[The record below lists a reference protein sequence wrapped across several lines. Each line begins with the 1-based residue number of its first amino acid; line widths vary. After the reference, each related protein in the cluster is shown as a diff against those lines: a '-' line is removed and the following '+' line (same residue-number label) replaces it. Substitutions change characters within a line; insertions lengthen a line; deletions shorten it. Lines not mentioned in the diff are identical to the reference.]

1 MRSRLD
7 NTSVHDLPPS
17 STGLAWEGELL
28 GQPVIHGGLAAINGL
43 QPILDGEHFGSGKRI
58 EGQGGELGLG
68 GIEPVES
75 GRDGLPVRHRTR
87 THTSNTSS
95 NHRQISATKL
105 KWHKLTHVVRV
116 ARNEHSCQRTRLPAM
131 RVGVLG
137 AKGKVGATMVQA
149 VEAADD
155 LTFTS
160 GVDAGDPLSLFTD
173 SQTEVVIDFTHPDV
187 VMDNLNYLIDNGIHA
202 VVGTTGF
209 TDERVQQVKTW
220 LEESRTTA
228 VLIAPN
234 FAIGAVLSMHFAK
247 QAARFFESAEV
258 IELHHPQKADAPSG
272 TAARTAR
279 LIAEARKGLPPN
291 PDATS
296 TGLEGARGAD
306 VDGIPV
312 HSVRLAGL
320 VAHQEVLFGTQGET
334 LTIRHDSLDR
344 TSFVPGVLL
353 AVRAVREHPGL
364 TVGLESFL
372 DLA

>member
-1 MRSRLD
+1 
-7 NTSVHDLPPS
+7 
-17 STGLAWEGELL
+17 
-28 GQPVIHGGLAAINGL
+28 
-43 QPILDGEHFGSGKRI
+43 
-58 EGQGGELGLG
+58 
-68 GIEPVES
+68 
-75 GRDGLPVRHRTR
+75 
-87 THTSNTSS
+87 
-95 NHRQISATKL
+95 
-105 KWHKLTHVVRV
+105 
-116 ARNEHSCQRTRLPAM
+116 M

-149 VEAADD
+149 VESAED
-155 LTFTS
+155 LTFAV
-160 GVDAGDPLSLFTD
+160 GVDAGDPLSLFAD
-173 SQTEVVIDFTHPDV
+173 NRTEVVIDFTHPSV
-187 VMDNLNYLIDNGIHA
+187 VMDNLKFLIDNGIHA

-209 TDERVQQVKTW
+209 TDERLAQVRAW
-220 LEESRTTA
+220 LADEPDVA

-279 LIAEARKGLPPN
+279 LIAEARKDLPPN

-296 TGLEGARGAD
+296 TGIEGARGAD

-353 AVRAVREHPGL
+353 AVRTVREHPGL
-364 TVGLESFL
+364 TVGLEPLL
-372 DLA
+372 DLT